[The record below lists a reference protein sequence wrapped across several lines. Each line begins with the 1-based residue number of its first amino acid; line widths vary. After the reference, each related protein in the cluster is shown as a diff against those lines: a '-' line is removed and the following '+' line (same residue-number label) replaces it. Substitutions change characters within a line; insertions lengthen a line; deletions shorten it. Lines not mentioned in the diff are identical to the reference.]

1 MIVASSEAR
10 NSSVFSLIQTD
21 KHLNIVTK
29 MADHVDRFF
38 EWASNPANSDGIA
51 THLTVA
57 DYFFDLDMPAD
68 TSCRQPLAGMDDP
81 RIEELFNALALD
93 SRVTLG
99 PFPLIDL
106 GFERP

>member
-1 MIVASSEAR
+1 MSLRSQNLEL
-10 NSSVFSLIQTD
+10 VFEIKTD
-21 KHLNIVTK
+21 KHLNTVTK

-57 DYFFDLDMPAD
+57 DYFFDLDKGAD
-68 TSCRQPLAGMDDP
+68 TGCRQPLAGMDDP